1 MGKRQFGLG
10 ALQSL
15 KNKNIR
21 FNLRPFSNP
30 VNLASETVEVSKEM
44 SFVDLHLE
52 VAQKV
57 DALLAEL
64 EHEVQE
70 PQEWEMA
77 PKEELDLAQGKILS
91 DIENSN

>member
-10 ALQSL
+10 ALRSL
-15 KNKNIR
+15 KSKNMR

-30 VNLASETVEVSKEM
+30 MHLASEKVEVPGDM

-52 VAQKV
+52 IAQKV
-57 DALLAEL
+57 DALLADL
-64 EHEVQE
+64 EHEMQQ

-77 PKEELDLAQGKILS
+77 PKEELDLAPGKILS
-91 DIENSN
+91 DIEDSI